1 MSLRNGA
8 RHLYDY
14 YMAKTI
20 LIVDDDKLIR
30 ESLGAMLRADGH
42 AVLEAVDGEEGLKVA
57 LDQHPDL
64 VITDIRM
71 PVKDG
76 LGMVDDIRADA
87 RGKDLPI
94 IILTNDEATETL
106 NHALQ
111 DGVTIYL
118 SKVNLAPDDLRQ
130 QITAALG

>member
-1 MSLRNGA
+1 MS
-8 RHLYDY
+8 
-14 YMAKTI
+14 KTI

-30 ESLGAMLRADGH
+30 ESLGAMLRGAGH
-42 AVLEAVDGEEGLKVA
+42 EVIDAENGEVGASLALER
-57 LDQHPDL
+57 HPDL
-64 VITDIRM
+64 VITDVRM

-76 LGMVDDIRADA
+76 LAMVDDIRSDEW
-87 RGKDLPI
+87 GKKLPV

-118 SKVNLAPDDLRQ
+118 SKVNLDPEELSQ
-130 QITAALG
+130 QVMTALG